1 MAPAS
6 ATVSSAPTS
15 GRSLFPCVFVGMIL
29 AIAVAIGVMMLKG
42 HSKDHSGEIPGWS
55 VSDMHDHCGPNNYSA
70 HFHRASDGRDAYLCE
85 YMGYIYFSIRQFD
98 PAQVQKY
105 GTDRV
110 TAFVRK
116 GAQTLQDGYN
126 YITGNTVQ
134 GGPYTPVP

>member
-1 MAPAS
+1 MTPAS
-6 ATVSSAPTS
+6 ATASSAPTT
-15 GRSLFPCVFVGMIL
+15 GRSLFPCLFVAMIL
-29 AIAVAIGVMMLKG
+29 VAIVGLVVFIGG

-55 VSDMHDHCGPNNYSA
+55 VSDMHDHCGPNNYSY
-70 HFHRASDGRDAYLCE
+70 HFKRFSDGRDAYLCE
-85 YMGYIYFSIRQFD
+85 FQGYIYFSIRQFD

-134 GGPYTPVP
+134 GGPYSPVP